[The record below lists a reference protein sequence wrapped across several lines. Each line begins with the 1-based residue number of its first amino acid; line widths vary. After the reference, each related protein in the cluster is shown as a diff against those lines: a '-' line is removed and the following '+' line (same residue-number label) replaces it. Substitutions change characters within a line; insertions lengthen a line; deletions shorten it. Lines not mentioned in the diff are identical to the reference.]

1 MFKRDNYDISAEDA
15 QKSASIRRHTAD
27 LAILDFEAGTPFFWD
42 NEGIA
47 FKRMV
52 SIKTGYYYQH
62 NTIPMIY
69 AAREHGYTDC
79 RWGGI
84 LALKGAHLYKQD
96 DGVELEVWAN
106 EVSVP
111 KKDDNGNPVY
121 DKNGHAVEEMVKLSR
136 PQIKVERL
144 YNGSAISGLGA
155 EPELPYNWMEKN
167 ETKKRL
173 LANCKAKLVFDQTE
187 NNFYVK
193 DTDTIHMVP
202 EEKWKNKDEFL
213 VELYHCIAHSTL
225 IDSRA
230 GKNPFFLDLKKRC
243 GQTNYAVEELVVEMA
258 TYRFRTKYGLKI
270 SDTHKTAHSEYLTRW
285 ADEIDRNPNMLNYTY
300 SDSYAILNYV
310 NDHIVQ
316 FTKEEQKA
324 IRYKFNYWKKKNN
337 QKAAV
342 KEYQQRE
349 TSKSISSSNKKELS
363 QKPTKYSK
371 SKVNS
376 IDKPAKAN
384 LAKPEDHGTIKR
396 ICPVYHPDYGKGYTQ
411 EYISE
416 NGKAKIEIIF
426 GDGSPGTGTGLYSLA
441 QLKAK
446 HSKWYFGNEAISKA
460 EAYYEAQKQTKT
472 AVKDKLLA
480 QAASRQKL
488 KAANANDVATSE
500 IKLGQVILSKSTG
513 KGVIAKIYKDE
524 NNVDMV
530 NVKYPIMTLS
540 YKLAEIQ
547 NSERFTITDEI
558 KNVAATVSSATKPL
572 ASDSKVTAPAEAKH
586 ETEIVKQTAK
596 KPVTAVHEHQASKA
610 NVVEEI
616 TKEPR
621 KDYHRKLNSQEAAI
635 ADTVVRYVRNI
646 PAEKQHEY
654 GSSIKNTSEEFAKA
668 NNIPTPPPIQT
679 AAIKAQKK
687 SRLVNVTTAHEAEQT
702 NALEHTRKLER

>member
-1 MFKRDNYDISAEDA
+1 MFNRENYDISPEDA
-15 QKSASIRRHTAD
+15 QKSIKIRRHTAD

-96 DGVELEVWAN
+96 DGVELEIWAN
-106 EVSVP
+106 EISV
-111 KKDDNGNPVY
+111 KKTDDKGNPVY
-121 DKNGHAVEEMVKLSR
+121 DKNGHPIEEMVKLSR

-144 YNGSAISGLGA
+144 YNGSAIAGLGQ
-155 EPELPYNWMEKN
+155 EPALPYNWMEKN

-173 LANCKAKLVFDQTE
+173 LENCKAKLVFDQTE

-270 SDTHKTAHSEYLTRW
+270 SDAHKKAHNEYLTRW

-316 FTKEEQKA
+316 FTKEEQKTL
-324 IRYKFNYWKKKNN
+324 RYKFNYWKKKNQ

-349 TSKSISSSNKKELS
+349 SLKPITKSSSKQLENSIKS
-363 QKPTKYSK
+363 TKYSK
-371 SKVNS
+371 DKNTQNVSK
-376 IDKPAKAN
+376 
-384 LAKPEDHGTIKR
+384 LQKPEDHGIIKR
-396 ICPVYHPDYGKGYTQ
+396 ICPVYHPDYGKGFTQ

-416 NGKAKIEIIF
+416 NGKPKIEIIF
-426 GDGSPGTGTGLYSLA
+426 GDGGPGTGSGLYSLA

-446 HSKWYFGNEAISKA
+446 HSKWYFGDEAISKA
-460 EAYYEAQKQTKT
+460 EAYYEAQKKSKS
-472 AVKDKLLA
+472 AVKAKLLHDTVTK
-480 QAASRQKL
+480 SKTDNVD
-488 KAANANDVATSE
+488 KETSNTK

-513 KGVIAKIYKDE
+513 KGIIAKIYKDE
-524 NNVDMV
+524 NNTEMV
-530 NVKYPIMTLS
+530 NIKYPVMTLS
-540 YKLAEIQ
+540 YKLEEIKDP
-547 NSERFTITDEI
+547 ERFTLTNEFKDIAT
-558 KNVAATVSSATKPL
+558 AAKPKTIVKEAIQAQPVSV
-572 ASDSKVTAPAEAKH
+572 KVTAKH
-586 ETEIVKQTAK
+586 ETEIVKQTPAK
-596 KPVTAVHEHQASKA
+596 QENTAHTHDSSAKEVISE
-610 NVVEEI
+610 VI
-616 TKEPR
+616 KEPR

-646 PAEKQHEY
+646 PAEKQNEY
-654 GSSIKNTSEEFAKA
+654 GSSIKSTSENFAKA
-668 NNIPTPPPIQT
+668 NNIPTPPPIKT
-679 AAIKAQKK
+679 AAIKAHKK
-687 SRLVNVTTAHEAEQT
+687 SRLVNIAPNRDAEKTTERE
-702 NALEHTRKLER
+702 LTRTI